1 MSLAQLSKA
10 VLQSPAQV
18 AASLPALIGFTPAE
32 SVVVIMTNTGAIE
45 VTMRL
50 DLPDEWAVAACHI
63 ADTAARIGVDGAVI
77 AVCTDSASG
86 WSSNRAGVML
96 TIDLLSDVAVVMTDA
111 LLIQENRYWSFL
123 RDNDGAQG
131 AVFFPEDSPLHL
143 PVEES
148 RDVIVARYTRRPEQV
163 PSEAAY
169 SVADRYLTDSRGQ
182 RCIRAREALEQLTEQ
197 QRVGVS
203 VGADLLRATVQL
215 AIQDVKVRDWLLA
228 SGVADKDRARLAEAL
243 ADVALSATSELSP
256 RACGAAAAAL
266 AATNASTIPSTCL
279 AELAEQDSLAEIVH
293 RAISSG
299 INPKDIQAMFATALP
314 ELEAEITQEEDSNGA
329 GNENESGDT
338 TEGRARRVS

>member
-32 SVVVIMTNTGAIE
+32 SVVVIMTKSGAIE
-45 VTMRL
+45 VTMRI
-50 DLPDEWAVAACHI
+50 DLSDDWAAASRHI

-86 WSSNRAGVML
+86 WSSNRAGVLL
-96 TIDLLSDVAVVMTDA
+96 TIDLLTDAGVVVADA
-111 LLIQENRYWSFL
+111 LLIQENRYWSYL
-123 RDNDGAQG
+123 RDLDGAQG
-131 AVFFPEDSPLHL
+131 AVFFPEDSPLPL
-143 PVEES
+143 LVEES
-148 RDVIVARYTRRPEQV
+148 REVIVSRYALRPEQV
-163 PSEAAY
+163 PSNAAYEAAQ
-169 SVADRYLTDSRGQ
+169 RYLDGSLRQ
-182 RCIRAREALEQLTEQ
+182 RCHRAREALEQLTHD

-203 VGADLLRATVQL
+203 VGADLLRATIQL

-228 SGVADKDRARLAEAL
+228 SVVADKERAALAQAL
-243 ADVALSATSELSP
+243 ADTALSVTGDLAS

-266 AATNASTIPSTCL
+266 AATNASTIPAACL
-279 AELAEQDSLAEIVH
+279 VELAGEDSLAEIVH

-314 ELEAEITQEEDSNGA
+314 ELEAAITQEEASNGA
-329 GNENESGDT
+329 GNEDESGDP
-338 TEGRARRVS
+338 TEGCARRVS